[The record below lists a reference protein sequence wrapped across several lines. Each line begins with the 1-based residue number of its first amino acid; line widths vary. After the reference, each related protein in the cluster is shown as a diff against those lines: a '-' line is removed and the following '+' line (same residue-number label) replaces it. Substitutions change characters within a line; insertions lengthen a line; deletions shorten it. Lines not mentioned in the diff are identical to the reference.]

1 MAILYNLTPLKAID
15 LFYDG
20 EKRGVWNGDFIK
32 NQKKTHVKVPPM
44 LREFL
49 EKYGYLEINKGQI
62 IFFHPDDMRFLELN
76 LPDGGKIHILAVGI
90 INDIYLG
97 CVLDDENGE
106 LAVGEIVDNKVMWGP
121 SDMTL
126 SGALTIAFVSLL
138 YKSADNF
145 VFQGSQIEAVLKKNG
160 MERSKIMPSEG
171 HVQHTSLNFNEETG
185 AFITAEF
192 DSDGENITTL
202 CVTPR
207 KTFEQRKAERYATIS
222 LDELNSL
229 FEGEFFGNSVHC
241 DYAHASELQQEIIKR
256 MESCGADE
264 LVLTDHYRLAARC
277 LWELERIDEAQ
288 ELYDK
293 TESILVKNGDQAKL
307 AEYYHTMMCFYGDIG
322 QEDKSDEMFTK
333 ELDIRQKC
341 FPDDVYNM
349 GLIFQSKANYL
360 NNHGGDPDKIIEL
373 CELALE
379 QYKKDPYESG
389 CKYMT
394 ARVYQL
400 RAEAKKRKKGLNKS

>member
-1 MAILYNLTPLKAID
+1 MAVLYNLTPLEAMD

-20 EKRGVWNGDFIK
+20 EKRGVWDGDFIK
-32 NQKKTHVKVPPM
+32 NQKKTHIEVPHI

-49 EKYGYLEINKGQI
+49 EKYGYLEVNKGQI
-62 IFFHPDDMRFLELN
+62 YFFHPDDMRFLELN
-76 LPDGGKIHILAVGI
+76 LPDGGKIRILAAGM

-97 CVLDDENGE
+97 LELDDDNGAV
-106 LAVGEIVDNKVMWGP
+106 AVGEIVDGRISWGP

-126 SGALTIAFVSLL
+126 SGMLTIAFVSLL

-160 MERSKIMPSEG
+160 MERSKLMPSEG

-185 AFITAEF
+185 AFINAEF
-192 DSDGENITTL
+192 DPDGEEITTL

-207 KTFEQRKAERYATIS
+207 KTYEQRKAERYATVS

-229 FEGEFFGNSVHC
+229 FEGEFFGNSLHC

-256 MESCGADE
+256 MERCGADE
-264 LVLTDHYRLAARC
+264 LELTDHYRLAARC

-293 TESILVKNGDQAKL
+293 SEKIIIKSGDQEKL
-307 AEYYHTMMCFYGDIG
+307 ADYYHTMMSFYDDIG
-322 QEDKSDEMFTK
+322 QTDKSDEMFDK
-333 ELDIRQKC
+333 ELDIRRQN
-341 FPDDVYNM
+341 FPDDVYHI
-349 GLIFQSKANYL
+349 GLIYQARANFL
-360 NNHGGDPDKIIEL
+360 NKNGGDPDKIIEL

-379 QYKKDPYESG
+379 QFKKDPHDSG

-400 RAEAKKRKKGLNKS
+400 RAEAKKRKKELEKS